1 MVHKMKLTKAE
12 FKGIIKECIKELIK
26 EGAFN
31 KALKESGLGGMALT
45 NQQAPVRKPSV
56 DTARVRSAASRMA
69 GYDEFVGGAEADEIQ
84 AQTNDYMNSSPGLKA
99 LVENTANMMAK
110 GNKQDAGVYAEIFA
124 DTAVNTLPKMMM
136 NDPNRQGYGSLVAA
150 GMQAAQ
156 EQVAPEQLEALAG
169 PRKDITH
176 WARLAFGGK
185 PSEE

>member
-1 MVHKMKLTKAE
+1 MKLTKAE
-12 FKGIIKECIKELIK
+12 FKGMIKECIKELIK

-31 KALKESGLGGMALT
+31 RALKESGLIT
-45 NQQAPVRKPSV
+45 SSPQQQQQQPRRAPV

-84 AQTNDYMNSSPGLKA
+84 SQTNDYMNSSPGLKA
-99 LVENTANMMAK
+99 LVESTANMMAK
-110 GNKQDAGVYAEIFA
+110 GNKQDAGVYADIFA
-124 DTAVNTLPKMMM
+124 DTAMNTLPKMMM

-150 GMQAAQ
+150 GMQATQ

>member
-1 MVHKMKLTKAE
+1 MKLTKAE

-31 KALKESGLGGMALT
+31 KALKENGLGMVSSGPSQQTARRAL
-45 NQQAPVRKPSV
+45 V
-56 DTARVRSAASRMA
+56 DPARVRSAASRMA

-84 AQTNDYMNSSPGLKA
+84 TQNSDYMNNSPGLKA
-99 LVENTANMMAK
+99 LVESTANMMAK

-150 GMQAAQ
+150 GMQAAT